1 MVRATAEISYTLVY
15 DVPLPLVLRRHS
27 VSVMSHAA
35 DGLSSRHQRARASRA
50 DIERDVSK
58 LNGMSFGA
66 LTEENERA
74 GA

>member
-27 VSVMSHAA
+27 VSVMTHAA
-35 DGLSSRHQRARASRA
+35 DGLSSRHQRVRASRA
-50 DIERDVSK
+50 DVERDVPK
-58 LNGMSFGA
+58 LNGMSSGA
-66 LTEENERA
+66 LREEVEGA